1 MGVSTVLSTM
11 SRGVNE
17 NNQLKTKLET
27 QLSRLLDQL
36 HDIETTKDSLDEYE
50 YLDLK
55 NDTLEQLQEFETSL
69 NKMLKGE
76 IGLVDSVG
84 AMQLAIQAAISQAFQ
99 TPEILKLFIKAEP
112 SHLRDKLAI
121 IQRDFQTG
129 KMDNDLFIQQKTEIL
144 SALIKLNESL
154 TENETRF
161 MDEFSSNS
169 MKNFTNVQQ
178 SIVIK
183 DNIITAMK

>member
-1 MGVSTVLSTM
+1 M

-36 HDIETTKDSLDEYE
+36 HDIETTKDSLDEDE

-55 NDTLEQLQEFETSL
+55 NDTLEQEFETSL

-84 AMQLAIQAAISQAFQ
+84 AMQLAIQAAISQAFK

-112 SHLRDKLAI
+112 SHLRDKLAV

-144 SALIKLNESL
+144 SALVKLNETL
-154 TENETRF
+154 TEDETRF